1 MVGTDLLEFELV
13 AEHAEH
19 ALAVL
24 AHPGLPALPAGAEQ
38 GGHLLRPQQRRHLV
52 LRRAAI
58 RRLLHKH
65 SILNQVFVGPGG
77 YLNMEC

>member
-1 MVGTDLLEFELV
+1 MFNCFVGEL
-13 AEHAEH
+13 
-19 ALAVL
+19 ALAVMAVL

-38 GGHLLRPQQRRHLV
+38 GGHLLWPQQRRHLV
-52 LRRAAI
+52 RRRAAL

>member
-1 MVGTDLLEFELV
+1 MFNCLVGTDLL
-13 AEHAEH
+13 AEH
-19 ALAVL
+19 ALAVIAVL